1 MQQDWKKKRNRFQ
14 KKNRLNSLLS
24 RRNDGLGR
32 LTGELKALTD
42 QLVHANKE
50 KSEALIKTE
59 ELNSQQLTLEYK

>member
-1 MQQDWKKKRNRFQ
+1 LEEKKESLLE
-14 KKNRLNSLLS
+14 KNRLNSLLS

-42 QLVHANKE
+42 QPVHANKE